1 MKKPAHV
8 LFVDDEPAIRATMQ
22 LVFKKEGFDVTV
34 VATVKEALEAIAK
47 QEFDVLLADL
57 NIGQPGDGFT
67 VVSAMR
73 RSQSKALT
81 LILTGYPDFETALQA
96 IRSQVDD
103 YITKPADLAKLMATI
118 RGKLAQPPQRKLR
131 NVESKRVHRIIREN
145 KPAIVEMFVNAVERH
160 PDIAK
165 IPLSKKERS
174 DHLDVFLDDLAHK
187 LESGNPY
194 GSAQGEG
201 GARKHGEDRQ
211 RQGYTIP
218 QLVVEARCL
227 QSVISAILQEQLLAI
242 DISTLV
248 PDILGLGEGLNVLL
262 ETSIRSFEN
271 RARKAA

>member
-1 MKKPAHV
+1 MKPARV

-22 LVFKKEGFDVTV
+22 LVFEKEGFDVTV
-34 VATVKEALEAIAK
+34 ASTVKEALDAISK
-47 QEFDVLLADL
+47 QEFDVLLSDL

-73 RSQSKALT
+73 RSQPKALT
-81 LILTGYPDFETALQA
+81 MIITGYPDFETALRA

-103 YITKPADLAKLMATI
+103 YVTKPADLPKLMSTI
-118 RGKLAQPPQRKLR
+118 KEKLAMPPLR
-131 NVESKRVHRIIREN
+131 RLPNLASKRVHQIIQEN
-145 KPAIVEMFVNAVERH
+145 KPAIIEMFVKAVEKH

-165 IPLSKKERS
+165 VRVSKKQRA
-174 DHLDVFLDDLAHK
+174 DHLDIFLDDLAHQV
-187 LESGNPY
+187 ESGNPHS
-194 GSAQGEG
+194 SAKGER
-201 GARKHGEDRQ
+201 GAMKHGEDRQ

-227 QSVISAILQEQLLAI
+227 QSVISAILQENLLAI

-248 PDILGLGEGLNVLL
+248 PDILRLGEGLNVLL

-271 RARKAA
+271 RARTAA

>member
-1 MKKPAHV
+1 MKPTRV
-8 LFVDDEPAIRATMQ
+8 LFVDDEPAIRTTMQ

-34 VATVKEALEAIAK
+34 ASTVKEALDAIAK
-47 QEFDVLLADL
+47 QDFDVLLSDL

-73 RSQSKALT
+73 RSQPKALT
-81 LILTGYPDFETALQA
+81 LIITGYPDFETALKA

-103 YITKPADLAKLMATI
+103 YVTKPADLPKLMATI
-118 RGKLAQPPQRKLR
+118 KEKLLHPPLR
-131 NVESKRVHRIIREN
+131 RLQNLASKRVHQIIQEN
-145 KPAIVEMFVNAVERH
+145 KPAIVEIFVNAIEDH

-165 IPLSKKERS
+165 IPLSKKQRT
-174 DHLDVFLDDLAHK
+174 DHLDIFVDDLAHK
-187 LESGNPY
+187 LESGNPH
-194 GSAQGEG
+194 GSARAES

-218 QLVVEARCL
+218 QLVIEARCL
-227 QSVISAILQEQLLAI
+227 QSVISSILQENLLAI

-248 PDILGLGEGLNVLL
+248 PDILRLGEGLNVLL

-271 RARKAA
+271 RARAAA